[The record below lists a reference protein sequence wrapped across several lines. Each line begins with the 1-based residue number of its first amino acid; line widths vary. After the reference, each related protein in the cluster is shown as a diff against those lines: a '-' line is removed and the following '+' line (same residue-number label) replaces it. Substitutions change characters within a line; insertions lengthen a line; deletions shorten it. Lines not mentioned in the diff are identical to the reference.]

1 VIEPK
6 IKFRPA
12 PVTALNFNIYVTDM
26 TEHGRRHSELYLAIA
41 TVEHHL
47 LPHSSLST
55 YDIAERLVFVW
66 RSIQEDMES
75 GVLPLGVDCIRSI
88 SKRIAVSLESESGEF
103 LDERKWLLFTDA
115 CGSITD
121 NPEQVLSWHFSSLYW
136 NHLTKFKF
144 ATAWLYM
151 NGLRVHYGLPAI
163 HLTLQ
168 NLGRCL
174 ASLSG
179 SGPPLYDGQTFYP
192 DDYASPG

>member
-6 IKFRPA
+6 FKFLQA
-12 PVTALNFNIYVTDM
+12 PDTAPNFKIYNTDM
-26 TEHGRRHSELYLAIA
+26 TEHDRRHSELYLSIA

-47 LPHSSLST
+47 LPHSTLST

-66 RSIQEDMES
+66 RSIKEDIDS
-75 GVLPLGVDCIRSI
+75 GALPSGVDCIRSI
-88 SKRIAVSLESESGEF
+88 NKRIAASLESESGE
-103 LDERKWLLFTDA
+103 LLNEHKWLLFTDA
-115 CGSITD
+115 CGSIKD
-121 NPEQVLSWHFSSLYW
+121 NPEQVLSWLFSSLYW

-151 NGLRVHYGLPAI
+151 NALRVQYGLPAI

-192 DDYASPG
+192 DDYASPA